1 MSSVVEMA
9 TKQETFEIRDWIIV
23 ILVAAFRLSD
33 KTMADWQITAA
44 TIYCDDVDDEVTVI
58 VQGDGAV
65 RCVGFGKYSERNKD
79 TAGLIKQ
86 KSRQL
91 KRQLKCTGPE
101 CNRIT
106 DYRDRLFAEE
116 ANRADA
122 AGSS

>member
-1 MSSVVEMA
+1 
-9 TKQETFEIRDWIIV
+9 
-23 ILVAAFRLSD
+23 
-33 KTMADWQITAA
+33 MADWQITAA

-65 RCVGFGKYSERNKD
+65 RCVGFGKYSEPGKD
-79 TAGLIKQ
+79 AAGLIKG
-86 KSRQL
+86 KSRRL

-116 ANRADA
+116 EKQVES
-122 AGSS
+122 AGSSQENGPEKQRK